1 MPCQRADRART
12 IALSAVIRQTHKRRA
27 VADRRDALT
36 IKMGLE
42 RARVVSWDEG
52 NESALITTMPAM
64 TLLSERFLA
73 RCVDAASTRGFKEL
87 RTSALSPLEQATFL
101 RAGFEVRSELC
112 LLAMSLHAASTA
124 LRVDGPGGVWHFKE
138 HEDSR
143 LEEMIDI
150 DRAAFGV
157 DSGFGLPTLRE
168 SIAATPTTSVRV
180 GVSAQGATEAYAV
193 FGRST
198 LHGYVQRLA
207 VRPSAQ
213 RRGAGRG
220 LLCDGLDWMR
230 RGRAGRAF
238 VNTERGNEAALA
250 LYRSVGFE
258 EQGSSL
264 STLSL
269 SLR

>member
-1 MPCQRADRART
+1 MAA
-12 IALSAVIRQTHKRRA
+12 
-27 VADRRDALT
+27 RRDDST
-36 IKMGLE
+36 IIMGPE

-52 NESALITTMPAM
+52 HQSALITTMPAM

-87 RTSALSPLEQATFL
+87 RTGALSPLEQATFL
-101 RAGFEVRSELC
+101 RAGFEVRSELR
-112 LLAMSLHAASTA
+112 LLSISLDAAPPTA
-124 LRVDGPGGVWHFKE
+124 VRKDVPGGVWRF
-138 HEDSR
+138 DDYGRSC
-143 LEEMIDI
+143 LEQLVDV

-157 DSGFGLPTLRE
+157 ESGFGLPALRE
-168 SIAATPTTSVRV
+168 SIAATPSTSVRV
-180 GVSAQGATEAYAV
+180 ALSAEGATEAYV
-193 FGRST
+193 VCGRST
-198 LHGYVQRLA
+198 VHGYVQRLA

-213 RRGAGRG
+213 RRGAGSG
-220 LLCDGLDWMR
+220 LLCDGLNWMKR
-230 RGRAGRAF
+230 SGALRAF

>member
-1 MPCQRADRART
+1 
-12 IALSAVIRQTHKRRA
+12 
-27 VADRRDALT
+27 
-36 IKMGLE
+36 MGPE

-52 NESALITTMPAM
+52 HETALITTMPAM

-87 RTSALSPLEQATFL
+87 RTGALSPLEQATFL
-101 RAGFEVRSELC
+101 RVGFEVRSELC
-112 LLAMSLHAASTA
+112 LLAMSLDAGVPTS
-124 LRVDGPGGVWHFKE
+124 LREDGPGGVWRFKDY
-138 HEDSR
+138 EDNC
-143 LEEMIDI
+143 LDELIDI

-157 DSGFGLPTLRE
+157 NSGFGLPALRE
-168 SIAATPTTSVRV
+168 SIAATPTTSIRV
-180 GVSAQGATEAYAV
+180 AVSAQGATEAYAV

-213 RRGAGRG
+213 RRGAGFG

-230 RGRAGRAF
+230 RDRVGRAF

-250 LYRSVGFE
+250 LYRSAGFE